1 MSEYTVTVTG
11 ASGKTGREVVRQAV
25 QRGWRVRAASRRP
38 ASGRPVSGQPAE
50 DGEWTSLDLDAP
62 HTWEPAFAGSD
73 AAYILTPFNHPR
85 AVESTCKLIAAA
97 AEAGAPRIVL
107 LSSLDAENA
116 PSDDPLR
123 VIEATLQRQP
133 VRWAVVRPTWFL
145 DNFTTGSFAAM
156 TAAGELRLPSGDGVV
171 PFVDVRDVAAVAV
184 AALGADGPEGVLPVT
199 GPERIDHHR
208 VAAALAAVLEH
219 AVSYRSVPAEEFI
232 TLLAGRG
239 FPRSYGEFLSDLLLD
254 IASGRLDIPVADTVE
269 RVTGRPAYS
278 VDDFARHYAATL
290 T

>member
-1 MSEYTVTVTG
+1 MSEHIVTVTG
-11 ASGKTGREVVRQAV
+11 ATGKTGREVVRQAAE
-25 QRGWRVRAASRRP
+25 RGWRVRAASR
-38 ASGRPVSGQPAE
+38 QPAE
-50 DGEWTSLDLDAP
+50 HGEWIGLDLDAP

-73 AAYILTPFNHPR
+73 AAYVLTPFNHPG
-85 AVESTCKLIAAA
+85 AVESTCRLIEAAA
-97 AEAGAPRIVL
+97 KAGVPRIVL

-116 PSDDPLR
+116 PHDDPLR
-123 VIEATLQRQP
+123 VIETTLQRQL

-184 AALGADGPEGVLPVT
+184 AALGPDGPEGLLPVT

-208 VAAALAAVLEH
+208 VAAALATALGH
-219 AVSYRSVPAEEFI
+219 PISYTSVTAEEFVQ
-232 TLLAGRG
+232 LMAGRG

-254 IASGRLDIPVADTVE
+254 ISSGRLDIPVADTVE
-269 RVTGRPAYS
+269 KVTGRPAYS
-278 VDDFARHYAATL
+278 VDDFAHHYAATRV
-290 T
+290 TND